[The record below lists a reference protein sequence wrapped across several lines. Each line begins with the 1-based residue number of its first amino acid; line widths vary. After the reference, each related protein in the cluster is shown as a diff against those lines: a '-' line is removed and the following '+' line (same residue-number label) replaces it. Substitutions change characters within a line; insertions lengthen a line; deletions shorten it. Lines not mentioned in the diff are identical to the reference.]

1 MKLKTKIH
9 LFSTLLTLLIIGLMN
24 IGVYFLFEGMA
35 FDSEYTQL
43 NSDVDEMIGALSK
56 MQTKDDPATIL
67 RTYIPPRGGVRILDN
82 KGELQLVVQSIEEI
96 TTYQPHFEVDERYS
110 IGMLDGSP
118 VLTITKPVIW
128 SDGKVVEVQTMKQLL
143 DVGKNLDFLR
153 LILVAVTLIGMLLMT
168 ASSVTLGKIITNPIN
183 KLINTM
189 SHSRISGKYEKIA
202 VRPNK
207 KDEMAQMGIAFN
219 EMMEQLE
226 QNFKKQEQFVSDASH
241 ELKTPLTVIESYAK
255 LLSRHGFGNT
265 EIAEE
270 SVQAIINETSRM
282 KEMVS
287 QMLVLATSN
296 GKQQSKNDLI
306 DVKVLVEETL
316 QSMRT
321 SYNRNFLLKAD
332 GPFYV
337 NTDTEQLRQLLFI
350 ILDNARK
357 YSEKDIKTSIKENE
371 EGTTISIMDYGD
383 GIPKKD
389 LDRIFDRFYRVDEA
403 RNRKTG
409 GTGLGMA
416 IAKGIADRLPA
427 KLTIQST
434 VGFGTT
440 IHIFLPSNQILID
453 F

>member
-1 MKLKTKIH
+1 MNLKTKIH
-9 LFSTLLTLLIIGLMN
+9 LFSTLLTLIIMGLMN
-24 IGVYFLFEGMA
+24 IGVYFLFEEMA
-35 FDSEYTQL
+35 FDTEYTQL

-56 MQTKDDPATIL
+56 MQKEDDPATIL
-67 RTYIPPRGGVRILDN
+67 RTYLPPSGGIRVLDS
-82 KGELQLVVQSIEEI
+82 KGELQLVVQTMEEM
-96 TTYQPHFEVDERYS
+96 TSYQPHFDVGEPYS
-110 IGMLDGSP
+110 VGTLEGTP
-118 VLTITKPVIW
+118 VLTINKPVIW
-128 SDGKVVEVQTMKQLL
+128 SNGEVVEVQMMKQLL
-143 DVGKNLDFLR
+143 DVGNNLDFLR
-153 LILVAVTLIGMLLMT
+153 LILVGVTITGMLLMT
-168 ASSVTLGKIITNPIN
+168 ASSITLGKIITKPIN

-202 VRPNK
+202 VRPNR

-226 QNFKKQEQFVSDASH
+226 QNYKKQEQFVSNASH

-255 LLSRHGFGNT
+255 LLSRHGFSDI

-270 SVQAIINETSRM
+270 SVRAIINETSRM

-287 QMLVLATSN
+287 QMLVLANSN
-296 GKQQSKNDLI
+296 GKQKHRYEMVEVQTLI
-306 DVKVLVEETL
+306 EETL
-316 QSMRT
+316 RSMRIA
-321 SYNRNFLLKAD
+321 YDRKFLLKGE

-357 YSEKDIKTSIKENE
+357 YSEKEIKTTISENE
-371 EGTTISIMDYGD
+371 EGTTISIVDYGD

-416 IAKGIADRLPA
+416 IAKDIADRLSA
-427 KLTIQST
+427 KITIEST

>member
-1 MKLKTKIH
+1 MNLKTKIH
-9 LFSTLLTLLIIGLMN
+9 LFSTLLTLIIMGLMN
-24 IGVYFLFEGMA
+24 IGVYFLFEEMA
-35 FDSEYTQL
+35 FDTEYTQL

-56 MQTKDDPATIL
+56 MQKEDDPATIL
-67 RTYIPPRGGVRILDN
+67 RTYLPPSGGIRVLDR
-82 KGELQLVVQSIEEI
+82 KGELQLVVQTMEEM
-96 TTYQPHFEVDERYS
+96 TSYQPHFDVGEPYS
-110 IGMLDGSP
+110 VGTLEGTP
-118 VLTITKPVIW
+118 VLTINKPVIW
-128 SDGKVVEVQTMKQLL
+128 SNGEVVEVQMMKQLL
-143 DVGKNLDFLR
+143 DVGNNLDFLR
-153 LILVAVTLIGMLLMT
+153 LILVGVTITGMLLMT
-168 ASSVTLGKIITNPIN
+168 ASSITLGKIITKPIN

-202 VRPNK
+202 VRPNR

-226 QNFKKQEQFVSDASH
+226 QNYKKQEQFVSNASH

-255 LLSRHGFGNT
+255 LLSRHGFSDI

-270 SVQAIINETSRM
+270 SVRAIINETSRM

-287 QMLVLATSN
+287 QMLVLANSN
-296 GKQQSKNDLI
+296 GKQKHRYEMVEVQTLI
-306 DVKVLVEETL
+306 EETL
-316 QSMRT
+316 RSMRIA
-321 SYNRNFLLKAD
+321 YDRKFLLKGE

-357 YSEKDIKTSIKENE
+357 YSEKEIKTTISENE
-371 EGTTISIMDYGD
+371 EGTTISIVDYGD

-416 IAKGIADRLPA
+416 IAKDIADRLSA
-427 KLTIQST
+427 KITIEST

>member
-67 RTYIPPRGGVRILDN
+67 RTYIPPRGGVRILDS
-82 KGELQLVVQSIEEI
+82 KEELQLVVQSIEEI

-168 ASSVTLGKIITNPIN
+168 ASSIMLGKIITNPIN

-226 QNFKKQEQFVSDASH
+226 QNFNKQEQFVSDASH

-287 QMLVLATSN
+287 QMLVLATSK
-296 GKQQSKNDLI
+296 GKQKNKNDLI
-306 DVKVLVEETL
+306 DVKVKVEETL

-321 SYNRNFLLKAD
+321 SYNRNFLLKGD

-357 YSEKDIKTSIKENE
+357 YSEKDIKTTIKENE

-427 KLTIQST
+427 TLTIQST

>member
-1 MKLKTKIH
+1 
-9 LFSTLLTLLIIGLMN
+9 MN
-24 IGVYFLFEGMA
+24 IGVYFLFEDMA
-35 FDSEYTQL
+35 FDTEYTQL

-56 MQTKDDPATIL
+56 LQKEDDPATIL
-67 RTYIPPRGGVRILDN
+67 RTYIQPSGGVRVLDSQ
-82 KGELQLVVQSIEEI
+82 GELLLVVQTMEEMSS
-96 TTYQPHFEVDERYS
+96 YRPHFEVDEPYS
-110 IGMLDGSP
+110 IGTLAGTP
-118 VLTITKPVIW
+118 VLTISKPVIW
-128 SDGKVVEVQTMKQLL
+128 TNGEVVEVQTMKQLL

-153 LILVAVTLIGMLLMT
+153 LILVGVTVIGMLLMT
-168 ASSVTLGKIITNPIN
+168 ASSITLGKIITKPIK
-183 KLINTM
+183 KLIHTM
-189 SHSRISGKYEKIA
+189 SHSRISGNYEKIA
-202 VRPNK
+202 VRPNR

-226 QNFKKQEQFVSDASH
+226 QNYKKQEQFVSNASH

-255 LLSRHGFGNT
+255 LLSRHGFSDT

-270 SVQAIINETSRM
+270 SVHAIINETSRM
-282 KEMVS
+282 KAMVS
-287 QMLVLATSN
+287 QMLVLANSN
-296 GKQQSKNDLI
+296 GKQKHRYEMI
-306 DVKVLVEETL
+306 DVRILVEETL
-316 QSMRT
+316 RSMRT
-321 SYNRNFLLKAD
+321 AYNRKFLLKGE

-357 YSEKDIKTSIKENE
+357 YSEKEVKTTISESEK
-371 EGTTISIMDYGD
+371 GTTISIMDYGD

-416 IAKGIADRLPA
+416 IAKDIADRLSA
-427 KLTIQST
+427 KITIEST

>member
-24 IGVYFLFEGMA
+24 IGVYFLFEEMA
-35 FDSEYTQL
+35 FDTEYTQL
-43 NSDVDEMIGALSK
+43 NSDVDEMITALSK
-56 MQTKDDPATIL
+56 MQEKDDPATIL
-67 RTYIPPRGGVRILDN
+67 RAYIPPNGGIRILN
-82 KGELQLVVQSIEEI
+82 SKGELQLVVQSIKEI
-96 TTYQPHFEVDERYS
+96 TKYQPNFEVAERYS
-110 IGMLDGSP
+110 IGMLEGSP
-118 VLTITKPVIW
+118 VLTISKPVIW
-128 SDGKVVEVQTMKQLL
+128 SNGEVVEVQTMKQLL
-143 DVGKNLDFLR
+143 EAGNNLEFLR
-153 LILVAVTLIGMLLMT
+153 LILIGVTVGGMLLMT
-168 ASSVTLGKIITNPIN
+168 ISSVTLGRIITNPIN

-202 VRPNK
+202 VHSNR

-226 QNFKKQEQFVSDASH
+226 QNYKKQEQFVSDASH

-255 LLSRHGFGNT
+255 LLSRHGFSNI

-270 SVQAIINETSRM
+270 SVRAIINETSRM

-287 QMLVLATSN
+287 QMLVLAKSN
-296 GKQQSKNDLI
+296 GKQQHNYELI
-306 DVKVLVEETL
+306 DVNILIQETL
-316 QSMRT
+316 KSMRT
-321 SYNRNFLLKAD
+321 AYERNFLLKGD

-337 NTDTEQLRQLLFI
+337 NTDTELLRQLLFI

-357 YSEKDIKTSIKENE
+357 YSEKDIKTTISESDDGI
-371 EGTTISIMDYGD
+371 TISIMDYGD
-383 GIPKKD
+383 GIPKED

-416 IAKGIADRLPA
+416 IAKDIANRLSA
-427 KLTIQST
+427 TLTIQSM

>member
-1 MKLKTKIH
+1 MKLNTKIH

-24 IGVYFLFEGMA
+24 IGVYFLFEDMA
-35 FDSEYTQL
+35 YDSEYNQL
-43 NSDVDEMIGALSK
+43 STDVDSMITALSK
-56 MQTKDDPATIL
+56 MQEKDDPATIL
-67 RTYIPPRGGVRILDN
+67 RTYIPPSGGIRILDG
-82 KGELQLVVQSIEEI
+82 KGELQLVVQSVEEL
-96 TTYQPHFEVDERYS
+96 TTYQPYFEQDERYS
-110 IGMLDGSP
+110 IGSLEGTP
-118 VLTITKPVIW
+118 VLTISKPVIW
-128 SDGKVVEVQTMKQLL
+128 QNGEVVEVQTMKQLI
-143 DVGKNLDFLR
+143 DVGNNLDFLR
-153 LILVAVTLIGMLLMT
+153 LILLGVTVAGMLLMM
-168 ASSVTLGKIITNPIN
+168 ASSVTLGKIITRPIN

-189 SHSRISGKYEKIA
+189 FHSRISGKYEKIA
-202 VRPNK
+202 VRPNG
-207 KDEMAQMGIAFN
+207 KDEIAQMGIAFN

-255 LLSRHGFGNT
+255 LLSRHGFSNI

-270 SVQAIINETSRM
+270 SVQAIIKETSRM

-287 QMLVLATSN
+287 QMLVLAKSN
-296 GKQQSKNDLI
+296 GKQQHNFELI
-306 DVKVLVEETL
+306 DVNVLVEETL
-316 QSMRT
+316 KSMRT
-321 SYNRNFLLKAD
+321 GYDRNFILKVN
-332 GPFYV
+332 GPSYV
-337 NTDTEQLRQLLFI
+337 NTDIEQLRQLLFI

-357 YSEKDIKTSIKENE
+357 YSEKDIKTTISESE

-383 GIPKKD
+383 GIPKED

-416 IAKGIADRLPA
+416 IAKDIADRLCA

-440 IHIFLPSNQILID
+440 IHIFLPSNQILMD

>member
-9 LFSTLLTLLIIGLMN
+9 LFSTLLTLIIMGLMN
-24 IGVYFLFEGMA
+24 IGVYFLFEEMA
-35 FDSEYTQL
+35 FDTEYNQL
-43 NSDVDEMIGALSK
+43 NSDVDELIGALSK
-56 MQTKDDPATIL
+56 MQKEDDPATIL
-67 RTYIPPRGGVRILDN
+67 RTYIPPSGGIRVLDSQ
-82 KGELQLVVQSIEEI
+82 GELQLVVQTMEEM
-96 TTYQPHFEVDERYS
+96 TSYQPHFEVGEPYS
-110 IGMLDGSP
+110 VGTLEGTP
-118 VLTITKPVIW
+118 VLTISKPVIW
-128 SDGKVVEVQTMKQLL
+128 PNGEVVKVQTMKQLL
-143 DVGKNLDFLR
+143 DVGNNLDFLR
-153 LILVAVTLIGMLLMT
+153 LILVGVTIIGMLLMT
-168 ASSVTLGKIITNPIN
+168 ASSITLGKIITKPIN
-183 KLINTM
+183 KLIHTM

-202 VRPNK
+202 VRPNR

-226 QNFKKQEQFVSDASH
+226 QNYKKQEQFVSNASH

-255 LLSRHGFGNT
+255 LLSRHGFSDI

-270 SVQAIINETSRM
+270 SVRAIINETSRM

-287 QMLVLATSN
+287 QMLFLANSN
-296 GKQQSKNDLI
+296 GKQKHRYELI
-306 DVKVLVEETL
+306 DVQILIEETL
-316 QSMRT
+316 RSMRIA
-321 SYNRNFLLKAD
+321 YDRNFLLKGE

-357 YSEKDIKTSIKENE
+357 YSEKEIKTTISENE
-371 EGTTISIMDYGD
+371 EGTTISIMDYGN
-383 GIPKKD
+383 GISKKD

-416 IAKGIADRLPA
+416 IAKDIADRLSA
-427 KLTIQST
+427 KISIEST

-440 IHIFLPSNQILID
+440 IHIFLPSNQILTD